1 MSQFVRPTI
10 LLLRDGTDQSQG
22 RGQIIHNINACQAV
36 VDILS
41 TTLGPRGMDKLI
53 QKGADSRGTTISN
66 DGATIIKT
74 LDIVH
79 PAAKM
84 LTDIAT
90 AQDAEVGDGTT
101 TVVLLAGELLKAAK
115 PFIEDGVH
123 VQTIIQGYRRA
134 CKVACDKLR
143 SLAVDWSKASEAE
156 FRGMLEKC
164 AGTAL
169 NSKLISGEKSF
180 FSKMAVDA
188 ILNLDP
194 ETLNLDHIGM
204 KRIPGGSMQESQLV
218 KGVAFKKTFSYAG
231 FEQQP
236 KRLEKPSIALLNIEL
251 EVKAERANAEIRL
264 DNVEEYQKIVD
275 AEWTLL
281 LDKCQKC
288 VDSGA
293 KVILSCLP
301 IGDVATQFFA
311 DRNIFCAGR
320 VAKEDLTRVML
331 ACGGKVLT
339 TVSGIEDADLGTC
352 GLFQE
357 KQVGAE
363 RYNFFTDCPDSKTC
377 TILLRGGAEQF
388 IAESE
393 RSLHDALMIVK
404 RCFLSREV
412 VGGGGA
418 IEMELSRYV
427 RHYSR
432 SIKDKTQL
440 VTAAFARAF
449 ECIPRYLA
457 NNAGFDS
464 LNIVLSLRYN
474 HAQGQKWSGV
484 DIEKESVQDTMENF
498 VWEPAANK
506 LNAINA
512 ATEAACL
519 ILSIDETVKNPKAT
533 NAADDKLA
541 PNPYAK
547 PTGPVSIR

>member
-36 VDILS
+36 VDILC

-53 QKGADSRGTTISN
+53 QSGQNTTISN

-84 LTDIAT
+84 LADIAT

-123 VQTIIQGYRRA
+123 TQTIIKGYRRA
-134 CKVACDKLR
+134 CKVACDKLKNM
-143 SLAVDWSKASEAE
+143 AVDWSKTSDAE

-164 AGTAL
+164 AATAL
-169 NSKLISGEKSF
+169 NSKLIAGEKAF

-188 ILNLDP
+188 ILSLDA
-194 ETLNLDHIGM
+194 ETLNLDHIGV
-204 KRIPGGSMQESQLV
+204 KRVAGGSMQESCLV

-236 KRLEKPSIALLNIEL
+236 KRIEKPLMALLNIEL
-251 EVKAERANAEIRL
+251 EVKAERANAELRL
-264 DNVEEYQKIVD
+264 DNVEEYQKVVD
-275 AEWTLL
+275 AEWQLL
-281 LDKCQKC
+281 TDKLQKV

-293 KVILSCLP
+293 RVCLSSMP

-320 VAKEDLTRVML
+320 VAKEDMTRVML
-331 ACGGKVLT
+331 ACGGRVLT
-339 TVSGIEDADLGTC
+339 TVSSIEESDLGTC
-352 GLFQE
+352 ALFEE

-363 RYNFFTDCPDSKTC
+363 RYNFWTGCPDARTC
-377 TILLRGGAEQF
+377 TIILRGGAEQF
-388 IAESE
+388 IEESA

-418 IEMELSRYV
+418 IEMELSRYLK
-427 RHYSR
+427 HYAK
-432 SIKDKTQL
+432 SIKDTTQL
-440 VTAAFARAF
+440 IMSSFARAF

-457 NNAGFDS
+457 TNAGFDS
-464 LNIVLSLRYN
+464 LNIITELRYS
-474 HAQGQKWSGV
+474 HHQGHKWAGV
-484 DIEKESVQDTMENF
+484 DIEKEAVQDSMENF

-506 LNAINA
+506 LNALNA

-541 PNPYAK
+541 PNPHAR